1 LCPPSLQSAEGRTF
15 ESHSGSARGVMT
27 QKLRGEQGV
36 REAYASAGER
46 PAGCSYAIVRPGGLE
61 ESSTVVG
68 PSGLEVSQGDALS
81 GVVSRVDLAD
91 FTVELATSS
100 ALGFDT
106 ALELYTTASAQPC
119 EGKFKP
125 LLTDG
130 RVARLHG
137 ATWAELLGGV
147 QREGQ
152 YFVPA

>member
-1 LCPPSLQSAEGRTF
+1 MGCTNFVENWGASLDDMMIDASN
-15 ESHSGSARGVMT
+15 
-27 QKLRGEQGV
+27 
-36 REAYASAGER
+36 EAYASAGER